1 MFFRKTIYP
10 HILSRIIDVLF
21 PSRCVGC
28 NKESRVICRVCFKK
42 VEKRP
47 QAYRGNFSLFEY
59 DNNVVRKALWEL
71 KYKGRKEVALIFA
84 PEIRRRL
91 DSMFSNKEILLIPIP
106 LSRKRRWSRGF
117 NQAEILAR
125 AIAEARQPELSLST
139 ALYRTKHNN
148 PQTLIKN
155 KRLRLQNMVGVFE
168 VRNPKEITG
177 KRIIVIDDI
186 TTTGATLHEAT
197 KVLKKAGAKEAIG
210 FAVAH

>member
-1 MFFRKTIYP
+1 
-10 HILSRIIDVLF
+10 
-21 PSRCVGC
+21 
-28 NKESRVICRVCFKK
+28 
-42 VEKRP
+42 
-47 QAYRGNFSLFEY
+47 
-59 DNNVVRKALWEL
+59 
-71 KYKGRKEVALIFA
+71 IFA
-84 PEIRRRL
+84 PEMRKKL
-91 DSMFSNKEILLIPIP
+91 DSMFPNEEVLLIPIP

-117 NQAEILAR
+117 NQAEVLAR
-125 AIAEARQPELSLST
+125 AISEAEQPTLILST
-139 ALYRTKHNN
+139 ALRRTKHNN

-155 KRLRLQNMVGVFE
+155 KDLRLQNMRGVFE